1 MEIRMKGRTESL
13 NEVALF
19 ATLEQKR
26 NEEIALRNEAFRS
39 RAIARSRAI
48 KRARNQIV
56 TAALL
61 GETRLYLV
69 SE

>member
-26 NEEIALRNEAFRS
+26 NEEIALRTEAFRS

-48 KRARNQIV
+48 KRARNAVV

-61 GETRLYLV
+61 GETRLYLE

>member
-1 MEIRMKGRTESL
+1 MEIRLRRNDRSLTET
-13 NEVALF
+13 ALF
-19 ATLEQKR
+19 DAFSQKR
-26 NEEIALRNEAFRS
+26 NEAIALRNEAFRS
-39 RAIARSRAI
+39 RAITRSRAI

>member
-48 KRARNQIV
+48 KRARNAVV
-56 TAALL
+56 TAALM
-61 GETRLYLV
+61 GETRLYLE

>member
-1 MEIRMKGRTESL
+1 MEIRLKGNDRSL
-13 NEVALF
+13 NEIGLSA
-19 ATLEQKR
+19 ALEQKR

-48 KRARNQIV
+48 KRARNAVV
-56 TAALL
+56 TAALM
-61 GETRLYLV
+61 GETRLYLE

>member
-1 MEIRMKGRTESL
+1 MEIRLKGSVRSLTES
-13 NEVALF
+13 ALER
-19 ATLEQKR
+19 ALSERRQM
-26 NEEIALRNEAFRS
+26 EIALRNETIRV
-39 RAIARSRAI
+39 RAKARASAI

-61 GETRLYLV
+61 GETRLYLE